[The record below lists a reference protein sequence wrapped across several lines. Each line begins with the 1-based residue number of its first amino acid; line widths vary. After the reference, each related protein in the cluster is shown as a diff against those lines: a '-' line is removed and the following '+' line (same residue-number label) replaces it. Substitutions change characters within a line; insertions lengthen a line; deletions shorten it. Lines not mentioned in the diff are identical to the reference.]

1 MKQDDIGHPPYGGD
15 MYHGPLQLLG
25 IGNSSNGLLEFVEFQ
40 LRSSDSNEEYN
51 FRKQLITFL

>member
-1 MKQDDIGHPPYGGD
+1 MILDTPHYGGD